1 MPMLLRTVVLHCA
14 VQMVFSPSWD
24 GKVSGFV
31 FVDKI

>member
-1 MPMLLRTVVLHCA
+1 MPMSLRTVVLHCA